1 MHKIIQSGSTG
12 NAILYLNS
20 ILVDCGVTYSKLKP
34 YLNDIQIV
42 LLTHSHGDHLNLNTI
57 KKLSFEK
64 PSLRFGCGAF
74 LVEKLEGIR
83 NVDVFDFGKIY
94 NYGQFKVSPV
104 KLYHDVPN
112 FGYRIFKDNKKI
124 FHATDTFTLEGITAK
139 NYDLYALECNFDET
153 RVYDIIREKEARGEF
168 AHQRGSINS
177 HLSLQKAQSFV
188 LNNAGDN
195 YEFIMLHQ
203 SKEF

>member
-1 MHKIIQSGSTG
+1 MYKIIQSGSEG
-12 NAILYLNS
+12 NAILYFNS
-20 ILVDCGVTYSKLKP
+20 ILVDCGIPYSKIKP
-34 YLNDIQIV
+34 YLKDVQIV
-42 LLTHSHGDHLNLNTI
+42 LLTHEHKDHLNLRTI
-57 KKLSFEK
+57 KQLSFER
-64 PSLRFGCGAF
+64 PSLRFGCGDF
-74 LVEKLEGIR
+74 LIDKLEGVR
-83 NVDVFDFGKIY
+83 NVDVFDYGKIY

-188 LNNAGDN
+188 LDNAGDN